1 MHTVITFA
9 VLGLGIGGVYG
20 LLGNGLVLI
29 YRGSGLVNFAHG
41 AMAMA
46 AAYTFYELDRVQ
58 GWNVELAFVA
68 SVALLAL
75 IGVLTQVILMRRLR
89 DSAPIS
95 RLIGTLGVLALL
107 DGLFSKWFGA
117 STNTVVP
124 PILPHGPLHIGSY
137 TIDKQSLC
145 LLGIGALIC
154 LALYCWTKYSA
165 RGLAITAVA
174 ESPEAAA
181 TLGWSPQGLATLTWG
196 TGAALAGIAGIL
208 IAPTTGLVVTNMT
221 LIVVSAM
228 AAALLGGFES
238 FPIVFAAGVV
248 IGVAQSEMARYVT
261 APGWSDSLPFLVITV
276 ALVVRG
282 RGLPV
287 RGHVLDQL
295 PRLASGVV
303 PLRVV
308 LPLTILLCV
317 GTETVFSQ
325 NLTLALTVQV
335 TVAIIL
341 LSIVVVTGYAGQL
354 SLAQFALAGM
364 GAYVAGRLS
373 AAQGWPF
380 ILCLIAG
387 VLGAAGAGAVIG
399 APALRTRG
407 VNLAIITLGLAVA
420 VEDLIFLNP
429 NYTGGFGGTTVSSPK
444 LFGLSIDPIT
454 TPGRYAIFCCLCLLA
469 VTIVVGNVRRSRVG
483 RRMIAVRAN
492 ERAAASLGVSVTG
505 AKLYAFSL
513 AAGVAGL
520 GGVLLAFQNPVL
532 QFNTFDPLTSVNFV
546 GYATIGGIGHL
557 AGPLYGSGF
566 QNGGLGSLVLSKFGN
581 LDAWLP
587 VIGGVALI
595 LVLIQNPDGIA
606 GTPAPKWIRR
616 LTHRRR
622 PSPEVPVVSDQ
633 VGEALSESADGPL
646 PATGKEARSG
656 ESFAGRAP
664 TSPRARLRITDLTVR
679 FGGVVAVDS
688 VSLEVAP
695 GEIVG
700 LIGPNGAGKTTFIDA
715 VTGFVAPQAGA
726 IFLGDEDISRIRPY
740 KRARAGIV
748 RTFQSLELFED
759 FSAWDNFQVA
769 IEPRDRK
776 AYVTGLVRPGRATL
790 SETAAD
796 VIDSFDL
803 SPYLEQFPRDLP
815 YGTRRLLGIAR
826 AVACGPNTLLL
837 DEPAAGLDDAT
848 TARFAS
854 LLRMLARDSDVG
866 ILLVEHDMNLVM
878 EVCDRIVVL
887 DFGKVICSGAPAA
900 VRADPAVIAAYLG
913 ETDASDASG
922 SATSAGEGRLTA
934 HGSRVTEGER

>member
-68 SVALLAL
+68 SVALLAI

-107 DGLFSKWFGA
+107 DGLFSNRFGA
-117 STNTVVP
+117 STNTGGP
-124 PILPHGPLHIGSY
+124 TDLRLPHGPLHIGSY

-238 FPIVFAAGVV
+238 FPIVFGAGVV

-303 PLRVV
+303 PLRVI
-308 LPLTILLCV
+308 LPLTVLLCV

-429 NYTGGFGGTTVSSPK
+429 NYTGGFGGTTVASPK
-444 LFGLSIDPIT
+444 LFGLSIDPIE

-469 VTIVVGNVRRSRVG
+469 VTVVVGNVRRSRVG

-520 GGVLLAFQNPVL
+520 GGVLLAFSESGVAVQHVRSADIRELRWLRDDRRHRAPRRTAVWL
-532 QFNTFDPLTSVNFV
+532 GLPEWWARVP
-546 GYATIGGIGHL
+546 
-557 AGPLYGSGF
+557 GPEQVRKPRRMAPSAR
-566 QNGGLGSLVLSKFGN
+566 SE
-581 LDAWLP
+581 
-587 VIGGVALI
+587 GVALI
-595 LVLIQNPDGIA
+595 LVLIQNPDRRDRGHA
-606 GTPAPKWIRR
+606 GAEVVQAADPPPQAVARGARRIRAGRRGRLGSIRR
-616 LTHRRR
+616 LSRGDGQEGEERTVFRRTRACVAEGSSQDHRPHRQVRRRGGCRLREPRGGAWRNRRPHRPERSGKDHLHRRGHGIR
-622 PSPEVPVVSDQ
+622 C
-633 VGEALSESADGPL
+633 
-646 PATGKEARSG
+646 
-656 ESFAGRAP
+656 
-664 TSPRARLRITDLTVR
+664 
-679 FGGVVAVDS
+679 
-688 VSLEVAP
+688 AP
-695 GEIVG
+695 GRRHLSRRSRCQSCTSI
-700 LIGPNGAGKTTFIDA
+700 
-715 VTGFVAPQAGA
+715 QAGA
-726 IFLGDEDISRIRPY
+726 SGDRADVPV
-740 KRARAGIV
+740 ARAI
-748 RTFQSLELFED
+748 
-759 FSAWDNFQVA
+759 
-769 IEPRDRK
+769 
-776 AYVTGLVRPGRATL
+776 
-790 SETAAD
+790 
-796 VIDSFDL
+796 
-803 SPYLEQFPRDLP
+803 
-815 YGTRRLLGIAR
+815 
-826 AVACGPNTLLL
+826 
-837 DEPAAGLDDAT
+837 
-848 TARFAS
+848 
-854 LLRMLARDSDVG
+854 
-866 ILLVEHDMNLVM
+866 
-878 EVCDRIVVL
+878 
-887 DFGKVICSGAPAA
+887 
-900 VRADPAVIAAYLG
+900 
-913 ETDASDASG
+913 
-922 SATSAGEGRLTA
+922 
-934 HGSRVTEGER
+934 